1 MPRDYS
7 TNRSRPVRSPE
18 AVALFNAPLGAEL
31 ILNACWAKAQ
41 QGSPGLRW
49 AEAFLV
55 LPIALHPAT
64 RQTLPRDSRITL
76 TRWAVRNPDVLA
88 DMQHRV
94 AMMADPTKRAIRH
107 GLRVDRL
114 RFADA
119 QLYAPQ
125 APKNPQASWPEEL
138 RDAVRAARTCGQWL
152 SVTETHLA
160 FEMLGIE
167 E

>member
-1 MPRDYS
+1 
-7 TNRSRPVRSPE
+7 V
-18 AVALFNAPLGAEL
+18 
-31 ILNACWAKAQ
+31 KAQ
-41 QGSPGLRW
+41 QGRPGLEW
-49 AEAFLV
+49 PEAFLI

-76 TRWAVRNPDVLA
+76 TRWAVRHPDVLA

-94 AMMADPTKRAIRH
+94 AMMVDPTKRAIRH
-107 GLRVDRL
+107 GMRAGRL
-114 RFADA
+114 ELSGT
-119 QLYAPQ
+119 QLHAPTAPKSPQ
-125 APKNPQASWPEEL
+125 AVWPVEL
-138 RDAVRAARTCGQWL
+138 REAVRAARICGQWL